1 MRLVAI
7 VVIAAV
13 AVAGC
18 SDSSGGQVDPLH
30 GVGDL
35 TAAALCGEFTTI
47 RISQESAR
55 QNFNVAGIA
64 QAVIDYESLATKAR
78 DAKANEFAAV
88 LSKAAQ
94 ATDVLSKFAGSNT
107 TPPLSEA
114 LAKVLRVQLYE
125 TTVQL
130 ACAERGYV
138 QSNTTTT
145 TR

>member
-1 MRLVAI
+1 MTRILGLVAI
-7 VVIAAV
+7 VVVAAV

-35 TAAALCGEFTTI
+35 TAATLCGEFTTI
-47 RISQESAR
+47 RVSLESAR
-55 QNFNVAGIA
+55 QTFNVAGVA
-64 QAVIDYESLATKAR
+64 QAVVDYESLATKAR

-94 ATDVLSKFAGSNT
+94 ATDVLSKSAGSNT

-114 LAKVLRVQLYE
+114 LAKVLRFQLYD
-125 TTVQL
+125 TTLRL

-138 QSNTTTT
+138 G
-145 TR
+145 R